1 MPPYTARVRNG
12 VNRPRRR
19 ASDSIWT
26 TSSRVGA
33 MTSMRGAPTPAGVD
47 GAGERRRRVN
57 PAMRNAAVL
66 PVPVCDC
73 PATSLPRSASGSAAS
88 WIGGAGG
95 QPPEGSEGGEGGGQL
110 EHGAERGVE
119 LEEEVGRVLRGDH
132 RREPRPRVAQEERER
147 VGRHDEERNP
157 PPADEEERPDEHER
171 QRVLL
176 LVRVEPGCDERPD
189 LPEDP
194 RRRDE

>member
-1 MPPYTARVRNG
+1 M
-12 VNRPRRR
+12 R

-88 WIGGAGG
+88 WIGVAVAKPASPIPCQTGAGRARAREQAG
-95 QPPEGSEGGEGGGQL
+95 RLNRGADGGGDF
-110 EHGAERGVE
+110 
-119 LEEEVGRVLRGDH
+119 EEGWGRVLRRDPG
-132 RREPRPRVAQEERER
+132 RGPGRGVAEGERGG
-147 VGRHDEERNP
+147 VGRHGEERNP

-176 LVRVEPGCDERPD
+176 LVRVEPG
-189 LPEDP
+189 
-194 RRRDE
+194 RD